1 MPRDR
6 GADRQIVLLS
16 VLPLRRAQF
25 KICNKNETT
34 DGEAIP
40 RIRCPRIPDRMFL
53 PIVVYQGIP
62 SIGWQCACRGNSN
75 AAAVVA
81 IMRPAPRGRFHRS
94 DIDPHLK
101 ETIRMADTPV
111 PLYNIE
117 YRRLFPWLHL
127 SRAFWIAA
135 DIRKLLLA
143 GAALMLISLGSIVFD
158 QLPFG
163 QAQSDAEAQAR
174 DAQRWPWQQPLD
186 YNFSI
191 WPWGDGPLVT
201 IASNWQIVLLPF
213 RDIVGRASIL
223 FSPEASAMK
232 LADAITRLLWNLA
245 VWSIFGG
252 AICRIAAV
260 QFARDQQIGIRRAL
274 VFSLLRFFGYFSA
287 PLMPLVGV
295 GMLWILC
302 VIGGWIGRIP
312 AGVGEGL
319 LGVLWGLELLFGFL
333 MAIVLIGV
341 MLGWPLMF
349 ATISVEGTDGFDGL
363 SRAYNYVFERPLYFA
378 WQALLTMIYGSLAIF
393 FVATMAQFLTHLA
406 VWGVSWGHPG
416 AARFVAG
423 SPVMIIPN
431 PGDAGEATSIGLQIA
446 SGWMCALSVLVVG
459 FIYTFFWSS
468 ATITY
473 YLLRHSVDGNDFDE
487 VFAEDYEDKDELLP
501 LVGTAGMGEAGK
513 QTAAPAIA
521 VEPPPVDLTP

>member
-1 MPRDR
+1 
-6 GADRQIVLLS
+6 
-16 VLPLRRAQF
+16 
-25 KICNKNETT
+25 
-34 DGEAIP
+34 
-40 RIRCPRIPDRMFL
+40 
-53 PIVVYQGIP
+53 
-62 SIGWQCACRGNSN
+62 
-75 AAAVVA
+75 
-81 IMRPAPRGRFHRS
+81 
-94 DIDPHLK
+94 
-101 ETIRMADTPV
+101 MADTPV
-111 PLYNIE
+111 QLYNIE

-143 GAALMLISLGSIVFD
+143 GAALMLISLGSVVFD

-163 QAQSDAEAQAR
+163 QATSDAETQAR

-191 WPWGDGPLVT
+191 WPWSDGPLVT

-213 RDIVGRASIL
+213 RDFVGRAAIL
-223 FSPEASAMK
+223 FRPDATAIE
-232 LADAITRLLWNLA
+232 LADATTRLLWNLA

-274 VFSLLRFFGYFSA
+274 VFSLSRFFGYFSA

-295 GMLWILC
+295 AILWILC

-363 SRAYNYVFERPLYFA
+363 SRAYNYVFERPLYFV
-378 WQALLTMIYGSLAIF
+378 WQAILTMIYGSLAIF
-393 FVATMAQFLTHLA
+393 FVALMAQFLTYLA
-406 VWGVSWGHPG
+406 VWGVSWGHGYPS
-416 AARFVAG
+416 AARFAPS
-423 SPVMIIPN
+423 SPVMILPDQSG
-431 PGDAGEATSIGLQIA
+431 PAEATTIGLQIA

-487 VFAEDYEDKDELLP
+487 VFVEDYEDKDELLP

-513 QTAAPAIA
+513 PAQA
-521 VEPPPVDLTP
+521 GPTDTPEPPPVDLTP